1 MTVSERET
9 VRLWVIEVRVRGV
22 RGRDRTVKTHVL
34 PMGTLP
40 DTGVVPTEGV
50 PGNEACK
57 AAIASAGVR
66 AVERA
71 TLWLM
76 PCIEYRTF
84 GDTTMRETSPFD
96 QRIIKTEI
104 VL

>member
-50 PGNEACK
+50 PTNDDCK

-84 GDTTMRETSPFD
+84 GDVTMRETSPFD
-96 QRIIKTEI
+96 QRIIKTEV